1 VDIQYELEKLK
12 IIKERS
18 SLVQEKYNFEIPDYV
33 LQEIVKDVIDKDRI
47 RLFINLAV
55 ENNRI
60 TREEGEQLKNDFC

>member
-1 VDIQYELEKLK
+1 MDIQYELEKLK
-12 IIKERS
+12 VIKEKGA
-18 SLVQEKYNFEIPDYV
+18 LVQEKYNFEIPDYV
-33 LQEIVKDVIDKDRI
+33 LQEIVRDRIDKNKI

>member
-1 VDIQYELEKLK
+1 MDIQYELEKLK